1 MAIKTV
7 LAIIALCA
15 SSVAGAQS
23 ALPRAPGAR
32 VVTVTSPGPWSEPGI
47 ALDPRD
53 PSRILAVYQGPA
65 AGAYSLD
72 SARTFSSAGVIAPTD
87 WRRAGDVSTTFDDK
101 GNCYVSYLTF
111 DKLGTASYWRHGA
124 GRNGIYVRRSHDG
137 GKSWDA
143 PVAVRAWYT
152 GNEPGMQYED
162 MPRIFAD
169 NAPNSPHRGTLYVGW
184 IEWQL
189 DKSIIL
195 FSRSIDQGQTW
206 SVPIRIST
214 QAGYPRDDNGDV
226 VGFIGTVG
234 SDGTVYAVWNW
245 RTTITLAISHDGGRS
260 FSASRPV
267 LDVGPPYFGGTGAVP
282 GVGRVFGFPQIGVA
296 PRTSQ
301 HTGGEGAPRLYASWT
316 DYRNGDIDVFVS
328 RSDDAGR
335 RWAPAVR
342 VNSDS
347 IHNGRDQF
355 LQWMTVDPVTG
366 DVYVQFYDRGA
377 DPDNRLTS
385 MTLARSTDGGRH
397 FINYQWSDAAF
408 EGRGAFLG
416 DYTWLTAYDGQV
428 YGVWAETAP
437 ADSTLPPGS
446 PAARTRTV
454 MKVGT
459 ARFGPGTAPRPRT
472 AFGR

>member
-1 MAIKTV
+1 MSITIVVTV
-7 LAIIALCA
+7 VVCCA
-15 SSVAGAQS
+15 SSLVHAQPV
-23 ALPRAPGAR
+23 LPRAPGAR
-32 VVTVTSPGPWSEPGI
+32 VVTISGAPGPWSEPGI

-53 PSRILAVYQGPA
+53 PSRIFAVYQGPA
-65 AGAYSLD
+65 TGAYSLD
-72 SARTFSSAGVIAPTD
+72 SARTFTPAGVIAPSD

-101 GNCYVSYLTF
+101 GNVYVSYLTF
-111 DKLGTASYWRHGA
+111 DKLGTPSYWRHGA
-124 GRNGIYVRRSHDG
+124 GRNGIYVRRSRDG

-152 GNEPGMQYED
+152 GNEPDMQYED

-169 NAPNSPHRGTLYVGW
+169 NAPESAHRGTLYVGW

-189 DKSIIL
+189 DKSVIL
-195 FSRSIDQGQTW
+195 FSRSTAQGQTW
-206 SVPIRIST
+206 SSPIRIST

-234 SDGTVYAVWNW
+234 SDGTIYAVWNW
-245 RTTITLAISHDGGRS
+245 RTTITLAISRDGGRS
-260 FSASRPV
+260 FTPSRPV

-282 GVGRVFGFPQIGVA
+282 GIGRVFGFPQIAV
-296 PRTSQ
+296 
-301 HTGGEGAPRLYASWT
+301 GARKSRSAARLYASWT
-316 DYRNGDIDVFVS
+316 DYRNGDIDVFVATS
-328 RSDDAGR
+328 ADEGRS
-335 RWAPAVR
+335 WSAPVR

-347 IHNGRDQF
+347 LHNGRDQF

-385 MTLARSTDGGRH
+385 MTLARSTDGGHH
-397 FINYQWSDAAF
+397 FTSYRWSDAPF

-416 DYTWLTAYDGQV
+416 DYTWLTAFDGQV
-428 YGVWAETAP
+428 YGVWAESAPPNDSAITTGAP
-437 ADSTLPPGS
+437 A
-446 PAARTRTV
+446 RTHTV

-459 ARFGPGTAPRPRT
+459 ARFSSSHNANR
-472 AFGR
+472 